1 MTGETRRIAKPPER
15 GFRFLEHVTDAEIE
29 SSGKGLEESF
39 ENAGL
44 ATEETMV
51 DLSSISQTM
60 KRTIKVRGE
69 DPESLL
75 YSWLEALVSLQDT
88 DGMLFSKFSCKI
100 SKTNRGFELKASCYG
115 EKYDPEK
122 HEQKTAIKAPTYHDM
137 KIVHGKNG
145 VTMRFLLDL

>member
-1 MTGETRRIAKPPER
+1 MARPPER
-15 GFRFLEHVTDAEIE
+15 GFRFLEHMTDAEIE
-29 SSGKGLEESF
+29 SYGTGLEESF

-44 ATEETMV
+44 AAEETMV

-60 KRTIKVRGE
+60 KRTIKVSGE
-69 DPESLL
+69 DHESLL
-75 YSWLEALVSLQDT
+75 YSWLEALVSLQDI

-100 SKTNRGFELKASCYG
+100 SKTRGGFELKASCFG
-115 EKYDPEK
+115 EKYDPKK

-145 VTMRFLLDL
+145 VTIRFLLDL